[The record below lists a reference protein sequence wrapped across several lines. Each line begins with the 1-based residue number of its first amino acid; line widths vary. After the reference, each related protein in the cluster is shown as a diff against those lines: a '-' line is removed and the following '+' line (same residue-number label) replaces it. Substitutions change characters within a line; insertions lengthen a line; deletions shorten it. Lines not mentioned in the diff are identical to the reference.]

1 MKERRGKKKEKRKK
15 KENVENTRPLD
26 RVHRS
31 RLRTVIFFFFNF
43 FSVSFFFRTYFVSL
57 KLV

>member
-31 RLRTVIFFFFNF
+31 RLRTVIFFFLIF
-43 FSVSFFFRTYFVSL
+43 FLYLFFFVHISFR
-57 KLV
+57 